1 MSVLSGM
8 YAIGASRQ
16 LLSTLAHSSTGV
28 LFLEFVGAYFGVSRP
43 DPNKMFV
50 FFRLAE
56 HCKLS
61 ASSREFN
68 DLF

>member
-50 FFRLAE
+50 FF
-56 HCKLS
+56 
-61 ASSREFN
+61 
-68 DLF
+68 